1 MAFEI
6 ILFTINI
13 DDIWNT
19 VNIQKWVSSRLAGT
33 VFYCDVI
40 RHAEGTDKTIYLQ
53 KPVT

>member
-1 MAFEI
+1 MAKTLTEI
-6 ILFTINI
+6 AKRMF
-13 DDIWNT
+13 
-19 VNIQKWVSSRLAGT
+19 IQLAGT